1 MLTKYVSY
9 FRVST
14 KRQGESKLGLEAQE
28 SAIKNYLSFNK
39 GEVIGSFKEI
49 ESGKNDNR
57 EELQKALKLCR
68 QYNATLLI
76 AKLDR
81 LSRKVSF
88 VSALM
93 DSGVKFRAVDNPN
106 ANELTIHILASMAQH
121 ERQMISIRIKE
132 ALQKTKERGTRLG
145 NPKNLSNTSKGRQN
159 GTKTTKQKAN
169 RFALE
174 TYEIIEPLLSDG
186 YSYTK
191 IAQEFNKRGL
201 LTARGLTGSWTA
213 KSISNLINRVTCRK

>member
-68 QYNATLLI
+68 QYNVI
-76 AKLDR
+76 R
-81 LSRKVSF
+81 L
-88 VSALM
+88 
-93 DSGVKFRAVDNPN
+93 
-106 ANELTIHILASMAQH
+106 H
-121 ERQMISIRIKE
+121 
-132 ALQKTKERGTRLG
+132 
-145 NPKNLSNTSKGRQN
+145 
-159 GTKTTKQKAN
+159 
-169 RFALE
+169 
-174 TYEIIEPLLSDG
+174 
-186 YSYTK
+186 
-191 IAQEFNKRGL
+191 
-201 LTARGLTGSWTA
+201 
-213 KSISNLINRVTCRK
+213 

>member
-1 MLTKYVSY
+1 MSTKYVSY

-106 ANELTIHILASMAQH
+106 ANELTIHILASWN
-121 ERQMISIRIKE
+121 
-132 ALQKTKERGTRLG
+132 G
-145 NPKNLSNTSKGRQN
+145 NLN
-159 GTKTTKQKAN
+159 
-169 RFALE
+169 
-174 TYEIIEPLLSDG
+174 
-186 YSYTK
+186 
-191 IAQEFNKRGL
+191 
-201 LTARGLTGSWTA
+201 
-213 KSISNLINRVTCRK
+213 